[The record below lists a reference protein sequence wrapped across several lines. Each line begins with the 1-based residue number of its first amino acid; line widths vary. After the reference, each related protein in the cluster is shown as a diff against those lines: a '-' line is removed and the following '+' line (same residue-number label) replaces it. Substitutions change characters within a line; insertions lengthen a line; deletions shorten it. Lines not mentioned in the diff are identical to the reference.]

1 MRYIVTALLIL
12 LIVPLTAFFRVEPQL
27 QVQENEILVSFVI
40 PEGNHQNA
48 DTGMLYLKPQ
58 AVDGV
63 IFGDVEYPAET
74 REYDGIPSYT
84 GQVTLRLPY
93 EYQQKLEAPVA
104 VSVIFGHQFCTD
116 TNACLPP
123 ETYELSALIPAGG
136 AASGFSTVIYFLL
149 MALMGGLILNVMPCV
164 LPILSIK
171 ALNLINLSRDK
182 RDMRLNALS
191 YTAGVML
198 SFVVLAL
205 AVIVLKASGE
215 LVGWG
220 FQFQNPSFVI
230 FMVVVILLFAL
241 SLFDVFLIKAPG
253 MNSMVKHTSKR
264 GLPGSFFSG
273 VFAVLLATPCTA
285 PLLGVAL
292 GFAFSQPAQIILL
305 LFGIVGF
312 GLALPFLLIGFIPA
326 AAKLIPRPGEWM
338 NTFKEAMGFLL
349 LLTVVYLLRS
359 LFFLLG
365 GTNLIKVL
373 FFLIFV
379 SFAGWM
385 YGRATRPIVPLR
397 RQWIGSFFALLVL
410 VGSAVWLLQFDQ
422 SHYQVTQGAS
432 MQELVGWESF
442 SPELLQQYRDA
453 GEPVFVEFT
462 AEWCLT
468 CKTNDT
474 TTLHTAVVTDFFQ
487 EHDIRLLHGDYTRKD
502 PLITQ
507 WLQRFG
513 RAGVPLYIYY
523 QPHSQTPVV
532 LPELLNTEMIVSL
545 PVQP

>member
-1 MRYIVTALLIL
+1 MRYTVTVLLLLI
-12 LIVPLTAFFRVEPQL
+12 IVPLTAFVRVDPQL
-27 QVQENEILVSFVI
+27 QVQNNEILVSFEI
-40 PEGNHQNA
+40 PEGNHQNYNA
-48 DTGMLYLKPQ
+48 EMLYLKATP
-58 AVDGV
+58 VDGLRFLPV
-63 IFGDVEYPAET
+63 AYPAET
-74 REYDGIPSYT
+74 KEYDGIPSFV
-84 GQVTLRLPY
+84 GKITLRLPF
-93 EYQQKLEAPVA
+93 EYTSTLQVETPVQ
-104 VSVIFGHQFCTD
+104 VTFGHQFCTD

-149 MALMGGLILNVMPCV
+149 MALIGGLILNVMPCV

-198 SFVVLAL
+198 SFILLAL
-205 AVIVLKASGE
+205 VIIILQASGE

-230 FMVVVILLFAL
+230 FMIVVILLFAL

-253 MNSMVKHTSKR
+253 MNAMVKHTNKR
-264 GLPGSFFSG
+264 GLSGSFFSG

-292 GFAFSQPAQIILL
+292 GFAFSQPPLIILL
-305 LFGIVGF
+305 LFATVGF
-312 GLALPFLLIGFIPA
+312 GLALPFLLIGFIPSA
-326 AAKLIPRPGEWM
+326 ARLIPRPGEWM

-349 LLTVVYLLRS
+349 LVTVVYLLRS

-379 SFAGWM
+379 AFAGWM
-385 YGRATRPIVPLR
+385 YGRGTRPLVPVR
-397 RQWIGSFFALLVL
+397 KQWFWTVIALLVL
-410 VGSAVWLLQFDQ
+410 AGSALWLLQFDQ
-422 SHYQVTQGAS
+422 SRYEVTQGAS
-432 MQELVGWESF
+432 MQEQVGWEAF
-442 SPELLQQYRDA
+442 SPEALQQYRDA

-474 TTLHTAVVTDFFQ
+474 TVLHTAKVTDFFS
-487 EHDIRLLHGDYTRKD
+487 ENGIRLLHGDYTRKD
-502 PLITQ
+502 PVVTQ
-507 WLQRFG
+507 WLQKFG

-523 QPHSQTPVV
+523 QPQSDVPVV
-532 LPELLNTEMIVSL
+532 LPELLNSEMIVSL
-545 PVQP
+545 PTEP